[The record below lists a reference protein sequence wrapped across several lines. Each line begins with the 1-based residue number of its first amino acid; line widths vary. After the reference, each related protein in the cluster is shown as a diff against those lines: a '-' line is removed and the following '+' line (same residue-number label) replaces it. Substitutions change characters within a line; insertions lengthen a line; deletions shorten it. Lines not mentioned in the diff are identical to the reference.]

1 MEAVKLIKPNKIQI
15 HIVLQK
21 IVAEYALNVHITQC
35 LKIINASQLATNV
48 RLGIKRQDYVLNAIQ
63 DGH

>member
-21 IVAEYALNVHITQC
+21 IVAENVLNVHIVLC
-35 LKIINASQLATNV
+35 LKTINVSQLATNV
-48 RLGIKRQDYVLNAIQ
+48 KLGIKRQDYVLNAIQ
-63 DGH
+63 GGH